1 MYNTTIECTYHT
13 LEIFLETD
21 EITIEEKNF
30 IRDIIYRQELLN
42 ILCLEEYNQDEIDR
56 EIHMLYEKIKEC
68 NVLNECII
76 KLSRDYMSLDNKI
89 GLIILFSYDYLYLTH
104 ICVSEFFETG
114 KISDEKICK
123 LKSAISN

>member
-1 MYNTTIECTYHT
+1 MYNTTVECTYNT
-13 LEIFLETD
+13 DNIFLETD
-21 EITIEEKNF
+21 EINIEEKNF
-30 IRDIIYRQELLN
+30 IRDVIYRQELLN
-42 ILCLEEYNQDEIDR
+42 ILGLEDYNQYKIDR
-56 EIHMLYEKIKEC
+56 EIRMLYEKIKEC

-76 KLSRDYMSLDNKI
+76 KLSRDYMSLDDKI

-104 ICVSEFFETG
+104 NCFKEFFETG